1 MASCHWVLYS
11 LLRWAYGGQR
21 DGGSPRSQ
29 EYERLNNMKTI
40 HELLLT
46 NDAVPVLYRK
56 ADGSIASYLLTKRL
70 APSYDAKTERVK
82 VETPAHLVN
91 AYNLTT
97 QKFVSLKLENITIAA

>member
-1 MASCHWVLYS
+1 
-11 LLRWAYGGQR
+11 
-21 DGGSPRSQ
+21 
-29 EYERLNNMKTI
+29 MKTI

-46 NDAVPVLYRK
+46 NDAVPVLYKK

-97 QKFVSLKLENITIAA
+97 EKFVSLKLENITIAA